1 MKIITYRDKYKDQVI
16 KLIFDIA
23 EIEQGHHSKSGRPD
37 IKNIPEFYQKS
48 DRENFWVA
56 VDEKD
61 NVVGTI
67 GLTDCK
73 NENGELQRM
82 YVRQDL
88 RRQGIATKLLTELLS
103 FAKEKQYKAIYLTT
117 VDEPGAK
124 HSFYMNNGFK
134 RVKFLPDGV
143 TYSAKDS
150 IFYKLE
156 IK

>member
-1 MKIITYRDKYKDQVI
+1 MKIITYKDKYKDQVI

-23 EIEQGHHSKSGRPD
+23 EIELRRHSKSGRPD
-37 IKNIPEFYQKS
+37 LKNIPEFYQKS

-61 NVVGTI
+61 DVVGTV

-88 RRQGIATKLLTELLS
+88 RRQGIATKLLTELLD
-103 FAKEKQYKAIYLTT
+103 FAKEKQYKEIYLTT

-124 HSFYMNNGFK
+124 HSFYKNNGFK
-134 RVKFLPDGV
+134 ITKFLPKEV
-143 TYSAKDS
+143 KYPSKDS
-150 IFYKLE
+150 VFYKLE